1 MKLLLSCSLSVLFF
15 SCMLLLTPFVII
27 SRINTYKFKKGTTTV
42 LKQQV
47 VPIVVEEEIIR
58 RVPAADGE
66 ESMDTS

>member
-1 MKLLLSCSLSVLFF
+1 MKLLLTCTLTVLSCPV
-15 SCMLLLTPFVII
+15 LLLTPCEIF

-58 RVPAADGE
+58 RVPAADAE